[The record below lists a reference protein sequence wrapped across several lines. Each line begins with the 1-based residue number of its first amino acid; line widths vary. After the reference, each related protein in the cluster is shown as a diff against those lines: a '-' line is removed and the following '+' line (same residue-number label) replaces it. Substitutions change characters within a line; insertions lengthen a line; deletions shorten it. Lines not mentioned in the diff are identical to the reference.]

1 VVLLISFGYRCWA
14 TPAEAPNADRAP
26 VPLLP
31 GFLIAFLALVT
42 LASTGWLPGAVV
54 TWATDTSR
62 WCLVVAIAA
71 AGVKTSLGD
80 LEKLGWQPVVMLV
93 VETVVIALFVLTAV
107 LLLQLGQN

>member
-1 VVLLISFGYRCWA
+1 MTTTTQIFAAFACDLNQQSLSPEVLHHA
-14 TPAEAPNADRAP
+14 KRA
-26 VPLLP
+26 V
-31 GFLIAFLALVT
+31 IDWYAA
-42 LASTGWLPGAVV
+42 WLPGAVV